1 MDPVNNY
8 IATNEISDAFKDKYG
23 LTEQYLKDYPE
34 SFSIALSTARCAEKV
49 FQEGEELIQ
58 NAKEHSNGMTRLIE
72 RSEAIQTRLD
82 NIIESS
88 ENNTQALRNLATSSS
103 ELKEMTSNIA
113 NLAKR
118 FFNPVRNGFYLL
130 TGREPAAVLP
140 KENQLAIEDNPENTI
155 SDTDPINQPPV
166 DEKKSVQ
173 ISSNFVQL
181 LVAYIFCM
189 RESKESCDVHL

>member
-1 MDPVNNY
+1 MEPVNNC
-8 IATNEISDAFKDKYG
+8 IAINQISDAFKDKYG

-113 NLAKR
+113 NMVSICANR
-118 FFNPVRNGFYLL
+118 IFNPVRNRVKNGFHLL

-140 KENQLAIEDNPENTI
+140 RENQLAIEDNPENTI
-155 SDTDPINQPPV
+155 PITDTTNQTSD
-166 DEKKSVQ
+166 DEKKNVQ
-173 ISSNFVQL
+173 NCS
-181 LVAYIFCM
+181 IF
-189 RESKESCDVHL
+189 L